1 MRHLDDVLT
10 CIANAGLT
18 INPSKVQICASTITY
33 LGCELHNGTVSTSDR
48 HIKTIKDVTP
58 QRPRKGVK
66 SFLGMVGYF
75 RPHIPHFAEKAF
87 SLTDLMKKSKPDKVA
102 WTDVEPK
109 SL

>member
-1 MRHLDDVLT
+1 VH
-10 CIANAGLT
+10 
-18 INPSKVQICASTITY
+18 CASTITY

-58 QRPRKGVK
+58 PKTKKGVK

-75 RPHIPHFAEKAF
+75 RSHIPHFAEKAL
-87 SLTDLMKKSKPDKVA
+87 SLTELMKKTKPDKVA